1 MASLRVGSPAF
12 LPKSCVAEIEFAAVP
27 LDVQPWSLL
36 EAKHG
41 PKTDHLLRAGRQHF
55 AERPKAMF
63 QLANLDMGVEIR
75 SSNHLDGIML
85 NSRRFLTF

>member
-1 MASLRVGSPAF
+1 MST
-12 LPKSCVAEIEFAAVP
+12 VAEIEFAAVP

-41 PKTDHLLRAGRQHF
+41 PKTDHLLRAGRQHY

-63 QLANLDMGVEIR
+63 QLTNLDLGVEIPR